1 MPNFTDYIF
10 SVSKAAIIFVTW
22 KYNFKYNEKHLLN
35 VTITKLP
42 IYNSFSSTSFSLNTK
57 KSLNRNKTGK
67 VKTTYSHDVVRVDAD
82 VNIDLAGPLINLSGV
97 AAYQGWLAGYKT
109 AFDTQK
115 SKVTVNNFALGYT
128 TKDFVLHT
136 NV

>member
-1 MPNFTDYIF
+1 M
-10 SVSKAAIIFVTW
+10 
-22 KYNFKYNEKHLLN
+22 
-35 VTITKLP
+35 P
-42 IYNSFSSTSFSLNTK
+42 IYTSFFYSTTSLSDIN
-57 KSLNRNKTGK
+57 KSMNRNKTGK

-97 AAYQGWLAGYKT
+97 AVYQGWLAGYKT